1 MSREI
6 IEQYLRDSHYDSEAC
21 SQKSKDIS
29 RSITDRIKKVSQ
41 SRYVHKR
48 AQIIQIWE
56 KISESY
62 YLNWQTSESKFR
74 IGIVLLFNG
83 IKI

>member
-48 AQIIQIWE
+48 AQTIQIWE
-56 KISESY
+56 KIRQ
-62 YLNWQTSESKFR
+62 LNFTLSIGKFPNPSS
-74 IGIVLLFNG
+74 G
-83 IKI
+83 